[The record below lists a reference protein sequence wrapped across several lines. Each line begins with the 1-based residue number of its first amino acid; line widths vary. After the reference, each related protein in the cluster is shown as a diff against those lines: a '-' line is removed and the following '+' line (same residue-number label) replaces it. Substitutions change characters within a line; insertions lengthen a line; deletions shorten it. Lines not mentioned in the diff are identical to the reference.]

1 MKDKEIK
8 LLDLQIV
15 LTVIYIVSL
24 VLSIFLTYNDRIK
37 LSDNKNIFSKKQS
50 KNYSIFN
57 RVLVLVLT
65 LSFLFINYENYKIT
79 KQKGEKLDNASLQI
93 LASEI
98 STVATIIVLYVV
110 LKSAGED
117 YTIISGI
124 ENPSL

>member
-65 LSFLFINYENYKIT
+65 LSFLFINYENYKIS

>member
-110 LKSAGED
+110 LKSTGED

>member
-110 LKSAGED
+110 LKSVGED

>member
-8 LLDLQIV
+8 LLDFQII
-15 LTVIYIVSL
+15 LTVIYVGSL
-24 VLSIFLTYNDRIK
+24 ILSIFITYNDRIE
-37 LSDNKNIFSKKQS
+37 LSDNRNIFSKKQA

-57 RVLVLVLT
+57 RILVLILT
-65 LSFLFINYENYKIT
+65 LAFLFINYENFKIT
-79 KQKGEKLDNASLQI
+79 KQKGENTDNSYLQI
-93 LASEI
+93 VASEI
-98 STVATIIVLYVV
+98 STLATIIVLYVV